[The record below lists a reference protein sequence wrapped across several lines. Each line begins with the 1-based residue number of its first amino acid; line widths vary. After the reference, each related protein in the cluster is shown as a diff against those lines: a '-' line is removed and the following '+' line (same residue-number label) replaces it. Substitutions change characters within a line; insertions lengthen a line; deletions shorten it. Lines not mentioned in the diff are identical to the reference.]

1 MTTTINTTTINTTTI
16 NIKSNEEQEHN
27 PPVHE
32 KKTPAPKIVFIV
44 PYRDREHHLKF
55 FSVYM
60 KHVLSDYDPSTY
72 EIYIVHQKDARPF
85 NRGGMKN
92 IGFLA
97 IKEKYPNEYQD
108 ITFVFNDV
116 DTVPYDKGIIQY
128 ETRAGIVK
136 HFYGVK
142 FALGGIFSIKGDDF
156 ERTNGFPNFWA
167 WGGEDNYMQY
177 RVLQSGLK
185 IDRRN
190 FFPLQNP
197 NILQMVEGIMRT
209 ISRSEAEMVF
219 YKTTN
224 DGLYTIQNLNYKEEE
239 CTTNNSNN
247 SNNSSNNNG
256 VEFRFIH
263 VSHFDCAYSHASNT
277 YEQQNIHEEKR
288 IKFKSKGVAAA
299 AEEEQQRA
307 MHQQQLLAE
316 QEQRIKRLRLQQ
328 QQQQHH
334 RLQQQQQQH
343 YRLQQQQ
350 QPQQQYHHLQQQQ
363 QYHHLQQQQQHHHLQ
378 QQQQPQQQP
387 QQQYHHLQQQQQ
399 PQQQRVVR
407 RVKKGFF

>member
-1 MTTTINTTTINTTTI
+1 MTIINTNTIM
-16 NIKSNEEQEHN
+16 NEEGVQIEEMIHT
-27 PPVHE
+27 E
-32 KKTPAPKIVFIV
+32 KSVAPKIVFIV

-72 EIYIVHQKDARPF
+72 EIYIIHQKDSRPF

-97 IKEKYPNEYQD
+97 VKEKYPNEYQD

-128 ETRAGIVK
+128 ETRAGVVK

-142 FALGGIFSIKGDDF
+142 FALGGIFSIKGGDF

-177 RVLQSGLK
+177 RVLQCGLK
-185 IDRRN
+185 IDRRG
-190 FFPLQNP
+190 FFPLQHP

-224 DGLYTIQNLNYKEEE
+224 DGLYTLQNLSYKEE
-239 CTTNNSNN
+239 NNSNAN
-247 SNNSSNNNG
+247 TNTIN
-256 VEFRFIH
+256 FRFIH
-263 VSHFDCAYSHASNT
+263 VSHFDCAYSHAST
-277 YEQQNIHEEKR
+277 AYEQQNIHEEKR
-288 IKFKSKGVAAA
+288 IKFKSRGVAAA
-299 AEEEQQRA
+299 AQEEEQRA
-307 MHQQQLLAE
+307 MHQQQVLAE
-316 QEQRIKRLRLQQ
+316 QEQRRIRIQMQQQRLQQ
-328 QQQQHH
+328 QQQQ
-334 RLQQQQQQH
+334 
-343 YRLQQQQ
+343 
-350 QPQQQYHHLQQQQ
+350 
-363 QYHHLQQQQQHHHLQ
+363 
-378 QQQQPQQQP
+378 
-387 QQQYHHLQQQQQ
+387 
-399 PQQQRVVR
+399 RVVR
-407 RVKKGFF
+407 RIKRGFF

>member
-1 MTTTINTTTINTTTI
+1 MTTTDTINDGISVSVEETI
-16 NIKSNEEQEHN
+16 RANKCA
-27 PPVHE
+27 
-32 KKTPAPKIVFIV
+32 APKIVFIV

-60 KHVLSDYDPSTY
+60 KHVLTDYDPSTY
-72 EIYIVHQKDARPF
+72 EIYIVHQKDGRPF

-97 IKEKYPNEYQD
+97 VKEKYPNEYQD
-108 ITFVFNDV
+108 MTFVFNDV
-116 DTVPYDKGIIQY
+116 DTVPYDKGIIEY
-128 ETRAGIVK
+128 ETRAGVVK

-142 FALGGIFSIKGDDF
+142 FALGGIFSIKGGDF

-177 RVLQSGLK
+177 RVLQCGLK
-185 IDRRN
+185 IDRRG
-190 FFPLQNP
+190 FFPLQHP

-224 DGLYTIQNLNYKEEE
+224 DGLYTIQNLSYKEE
-239 CTTNNSNN
+239 CPDHCDNA
-247 SNNSSNNNG
+247 
-256 VEFRFIH
+256 VDHRFIN

-277 YEQQNIHEEKR
+277 YEEQNIHDEKR

-299 AEEEQQRA
+299 AQEEQQRA

-316 QEQRIKRLRLQQ
+316 QEERRIRIQKQQ
-328 QQQQHH
+328 QQQQWQQQ
-334 RLQQQQQQH
+334 RLQQQRQQQS
-343 YRLQQQQ
+343 QQ
-350 QPQQQYHHLQQQQ
+350 QPQQRLQQQS
-363 QYHHLQQQQQHHHLQ
+363 
-378 QQQQPQQQP
+378 QQQPQQQP
-387 QQQYHHLQQQQQ
+387 Q
-399 PQQQRVVR
+399 RFARRVR
-407 RVKKGFF
+407 RGYF

>member
-1 MTTTINTTTINTTTI
+1 MTNINDDVEETIH
-16 NIKSNEEQEHN
+16 IKKS
-27 PPVHE
+27 
-32 KKTPAPKIVFIV
+32 TAPKIVFVV

-60 KHVLSDYDPSTY
+60 KHIMSEYDPSTY
-72 EIYIVHQKDARPF
+72 EIYIVHQKDGRPF

-97 IKEKYPNEYQD
+97 VKEKYPNEYQD

-142 FALGGIFSIKGDDF
+142 FALGGIFSIKGGDF
-156 ERTNGFPNFWA
+156 EQTNGFPNFWA
-167 WGGEDNYMQY
+167 WGGEDNYMQH

-185 IDRRN
+185 IDRRG
-190 FFPLQNP
+190 FFPLQHP

-224 DGLYTIQNLNYKEEE
+224 DGLHTIQNLNYNEESGSGSGS
-239 CTTNNSNN
+239 TNAID
-247 SNNSSNNNG
+247 
-256 VEFRFIH
+256 FQYIH

-277 YEQQNIHEEKR
+277 YEEQNIHEEKR
-288 IKFKSKGVAAA
+288 IKFKSRGVAIAA
-299 AEEEQQRA
+299 QEEQQRA
-307 MHQQQLLAE
+307 MHQQQVLAE
-316 QEQRIKRLRLQQ
+316 QEERRIRIQRQQQQQRRLQQ
-328 QQQQHH
+328 QQPRPQ
-334 RLQQQQQQH
+334 LQQQP
-343 YRLQQQQ
+343 RP
-350 QPQQQYHHLQQQQ
+350 QPRP
-363 QYHHLQQQQQHHHLQ
+363 
-378 QQQQPQQQP
+378 QQQPQQQP
-387 QQQYHHLQQQQQ
+387 QSQQQQQQQ
-399 PQQQRVVR
+399 PQSQQQRVVR
-407 RVKKGFF
+407 RVRKGFF

>member
-1 MTTTINTTTINTTTI
+1 MAANINADLKQNHSINQEAEAPTIIHTKN
-16 NIKSNEEQEHN
+16 SA
-27 PPVHE
+27 
-32 KKTPAPKIVFIV
+32 APKIVFIV

-72 EIYIVHQKDARPF
+72 EIYIVHQKDGRPF

-97 IKEKYPNEYQD
+97 VKEKYPNEYRD

-128 ETRAGIVK
+128 ETRSGIVK

-142 FALGGIFSIKGDDF
+142 FALGGIFSIKGGDF
-156 ERTNGFPNFWA
+156 ETTNGFPNFWA
-167 WGGEDNYMQY
+167 WGGEDNYMQH
-177 RVLQSGLK
+177 RVLQCGLK
-185 IDRRN
+185 IDRRG
-190 FFPLQNP
+190 FFPLQHP

-239 CTTNNSNN
+239 LEHYINA
-247 SNNSSNNNG
+247 
-256 VEFRFIH
+256 VDIRYIH

-288 IKFKSKGVAAA
+288 IKFKSRGVAAA
-299 AEEEQQRA
+299 AQEEQQRA
-307 MHQQQLLAE
+307 IHQQQVLAE
-316 QEQRIKRLRLQQ
+316 QEQYRIRIQMQQ
-328 QQQQHH
+328 QQQQRQQQ
-334 RLQQQQQQH
+334 RLQQHSQQH
-343 YRLQQQQ
+343 SQQPQPQLQLQQ
-350 QPQQQYHHLQQQQ
+350 QPQQ
-363 QYHHLQQQQQHHHLQ
+363 
-378 QQQQPQQQP
+378 P
-387 QQQYHHLQQQQQ
+387 
-399 PQQQRVVR
+399 QRVVR
-407 RVKKGFF
+407 RVRRNGFF

>member
-1 MTTTINTTTINTTTI
+1 MTSLTVNDTEQNMIINMINVGDETEHTK
-16 NIKSNEEQEHN
+16 KSI
-27 PPVHE
+27 
-32 KKTPAPKIVFIV
+32 APKIAFIV

-72 EIYIVHQKDARPF
+72 EIYIVHQKDSRPF

-97 IKEKYPNEYQD
+97 VKEKYPNEYQD

-142 FALGGIFSIKGDDF
+142 FALGGIFSIKGGDF
-156 ERTNGFPNFWA
+156 EGTGGFPNFWA

-185 IDRRN
+185 IDRRG
-190 FFPLQNP
+190 FFPLQHP

-224 DGLYTIQNLNYKEEE
+224 DGLYTLQNVSYMEEM
-239 CTTNNSNN
+239 CNPNNANN
-247 SNNSSNNNG
+247 TDN
-256 VEFRFIH
+256 VVDFRYIH

-288 IKFKSKGVAAA
+288 IKFKSKGVASATQ
-299 AEEEQQRA
+299 EEQQRA

-316 QEQRIKRLRLQQ
+316 QEQHRIRIQMQQLQRQRQQ
-328 QQQQHH
+328 QQ
-334 RLQQQQQQH
+334 R
-343 YRLQQQQ
+343 QQQ
-350 QPQQQYHHLQQQQ
+350 QPQQQQPQQQQPQQQQ
-363 QYHHLQQQQQHHHLQ
+363 QS
-378 QQQQPQQQP
+378 QQQPQQQP
-387 QQQYHHLQQQQQ
+387 QQ
-399 PQQQRVVR
+399 RVFRRVR
-407 RVKKGFF
+407 RNGFF

>member
-1 MTTTINTTTINTTTI
+1 MTTINT
-16 NIKSNEEQEHN
+16 NIKVNEYSQNDESINMDIGTKMEETIH
-27 PPVHE
+27 V
-32 KKTPAPKIVFIV
+32 KKSPAPKIVFII

-72 EIYIVHQKDARPF
+72 EIYIIHQKDARPF

-97 IKEKYPNEYQD
+97 VKEKYPNEYRE
-108 ITFVFNDV
+108 ITFVFNDI
-116 DTVPYDKGIIQY
+116 DTVPYDKGVIHY

-142 FALGGIFSIKGDDF
+142 FALGGIFSIKGGDF

-177 RVLQSGLK
+177 RVLQCGLK

-190 FFPLQNP
+190 FFPLQHP

-209 ISRSEAEMVF
+209 ISRSEAEMVY

-224 DGLYTIQNLNYKEEE
+224 DGLYTLQNLNFKEEDK
-239 CTTNNSNN
+239 SNAN
-247 SNNSSNNNG
+247 MNA
-256 VEFRFIH
+256 VDFQFIH
-263 VSHFDCAYSHASNT
+263 VSHFDCAYHHASIA
-277 YEQQNIHEEKR
+277 YEEQNIHEEKR
-288 IKFKSKGVAAA
+288 IKFKSRGVAAA
-299 AEEEQQRA
+299 AQEEQQRA
-307 MHQQQLLAE
+307 MHQQQVLVE
-316 QEQRIKRLRLQQ
+316 QQ
-328 QQQQHH
+328 QQQQQ
-334 RLQQQQQQH
+334 RRIRFQMQQQ
-343 YRLQQQQ
+343 RFQQQQ
-350 QPQQQYHHLQQQQ
+350 QPQPQPQP
-363 QYHHLQQQQQHHHLQ
+363 Q

-387 QQQYHHLQQQQQ
+387 Q
-399 PQQQRVVR
+399 RAVR
-407 RVKKGFF
+407 RVRRGFF

>member
-1 MTTTINTTTINTTTI
+1 MSANINTDLTQNNSINQEA
-16 NIKSNEEQEHN
+16 EEAHI
-27 PPVHE
+27 VTHE
-32 KKTPAPKIVFIV
+32 KKSAPPKIVFIV

-72 EIYIVHQKDARPF
+72 EIYIVHQKDGRPF

-97 IKEKYPNEYQD
+97 VKEKYPNEYQD
-108 ITFVFNDV
+108 MTFVFNDV
-116 DTVPYDKGIIQY
+116 DTVPYNKGVIQY
-128 ETRAGIVK
+128 ETRAGVVK

-142 FALGGIFSIKGDDF
+142 FALGGIFSIKGGDF

-177 RVLQSGLK
+177 RVLQCGLK
-185 IDRRN
+185 IDRRG
-190 FFPLQNP
+190 FFPLQHP

-224 DGLYTIQNLNYKEEE
+224 DGLYTIQNLNYKEEQPE
-239 CTTNNSNN
+239 YYENA
-247 SNNSSNNNG
+247 
-256 VEFRFIH
+256 VHHRFIH

-277 YEQQNIHEEKR
+277 YEEQNIHDEKR

-299 AEEEQQRA
+299 AQEEQQRA
-307 MHQQQLLAE
+307 MHQQQVLAE
-316 QEQRIKRLRLQQ
+316 QEERISRLRLQQ
-328 QQQQHH
+328 QQQQQ
-334 RLQQQQQQH
+334 RLQQ
-343 YRLQQQQ
+343 RL
-350 QPQQQYHHLQQQQ
+350 
-363 QYHHLQQQQQHHHLQ
+363 

-387 QQQYHHLQQQQQ
+387 QQQQQQRLQQ
-399 PQQQRVVR
+399 PQQQQQRFARRVR
-407 RVKKGFF
+407 RGYF

>member
-1 MTTTINTTTINTTTI
+1 MTTTNETTII
-16 NIKSNEEQEHN
+16 NDIEETEAS
-27 PPVHE
+27 
-32 KKTPAPKIVFIV
+32 KKFAAPKLVFIV

-60 KHVLSDYDPSTY
+60 KHVLSEYDPSSY
-72 EIYIVHQKDARPF
+72 EIYIVHQKDGRPF

-97 IKEKYPNEYQD
+97 VKEKYPNEYQD
-108 ITFVFNDV
+108 MTFVFNDV

-142 FALGGIFSIKGDDF
+142 FALGGIFSIKGGDF

-185 IDRRN
+185 IDRRG
-190 FFPLQNP
+190 FFPLQHP

-224 DGLYTIQNLNYKEEE
+224 DGLYTIQNLNYNEEE
-239 CTTNNSNN
+239 KLNTNA
-247 SNNSSNNNG
+247 
-256 VEFRFIH
+256 VDFRYIH

-277 YEQQNIHEEKR
+277 YEEQNIHEEKR
-288 IKFKSKGVAAA
+288 IKFKSRGIASAAQ
-299 AEEEQQRA
+299 EEQQRA
-307 MHQQQLLAE
+307 MYQQQVLAE
-316 QEQRIKRLRLQQ
+316 QEQRLKRLHLQKQQQQQRLEHQQRLQQ
-328 QQQQHH
+328 QQHQQ
-334 RLQQQQQQH
+334 RL
-343 YRLQQQQ
+343 
-350 QPQQQYHHLQQQQ
+350 
-363 QYHHLQQQQQHHHLQ
+363 

-387 QQQYHHLQQQQQ
+387 QQTQQQQ
-399 PQQQRVVR
+399 PQPQPQQRLQQRVVR
-407 RVKKGFF
+407 RVRKGFF